1 MKMEASNMS
10 FSNSNPQPLAVGVA
24 RSRRNKVAR
33 IADKIVDLVERT
45 SGPVFLHEID
55 QAVPGFK
62 ATRPR
67 GHNYFIS
74 SNGKETVYW
83 DGMSKA
89 GRDALRCVLN
99 DRRVAVQCVSAL
111 PYMVDR
117 AGINDDN
124 WQPIALL
131 PIRAANIDTPTW
143 AARVSPEVR
152 QMTLSSGNGQ
162 FRPLTPQPTRFTADR
177 FSIY

>member
-1 MKMEASNMS
+1 MS
-10 FSNSNPQPLAVGVA
+10 RSNSNPQPSTAKVA

-55 QAVPGFK
+55 AEVPGFK
-62 ATRPR
+62 AAGPR
-67 GHNYFIS
+67 GYNYFTS

-89 GRDALRCVLN
+89 GVNALRWVLN
-99 DRRVAVQCVSAL
+99 DRRVAVQCVSGL
-111 PYMVDR
+111 PYIADF
-117 AGINDDN
+117 AGINDPN

-131 PIRAANIDTPTW
+131 PVRAANIDTPRW
-143 AARVSPEVR
+143 AVRVSPEVQEGAVR
-152 QMTLSSGNGQ
+152 SGNGK
-162 FRPLTPQPTRFTADR
+162 FRPLTPQPIRFTADQ
-177 FSIY
+177 FCIH